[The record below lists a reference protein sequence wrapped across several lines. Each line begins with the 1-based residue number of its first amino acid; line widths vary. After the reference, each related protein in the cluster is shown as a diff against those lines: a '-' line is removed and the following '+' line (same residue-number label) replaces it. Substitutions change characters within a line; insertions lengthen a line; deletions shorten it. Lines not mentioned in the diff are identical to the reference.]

1 MRRTVFTEEQVAFR
15 ESFRSFVER
24 EITPFHEQW
33 EKDGVVSRD
42 LWAAAGKHGFL
53 GMAVPEEFG
62 GAGTDDFRLNAV
74 IGEELVRAGA
84 SGVGFTLHNDV
95 ALPYY
100 LGLANDEQ
108 RARWL
113 PRLVSGELVTAIAMT
128 EPGAGS
134 DVAGIRTTARRDGN
148 DYLLNGAKTF
158 ITNGQLADLIIV
170 AAKTDPD
177 AGARGVSLL
186 VVEAG
191 MPGFARGRNLDK
203 IGMSAQDTSELF
215 FTDVRVP
222 AANRLGEEN
231 AGFGYLMR
239 NLAQERL
246 SIAVSAVMSAE
257 TALARTLTYVKERQA
272 FGQSIG
278 AFQHSRFLLAEL
290 HTETTIARV
299 FLDRCLEEHVGGG
312 LDPETA
318 AMAKWWTTETQL
330 RVIDR
335 CLQLHGGYGYM
346 REFPIAK
353 DFLDTRA
360 QTIYGGTTEIMKE
373 IIGRSLGLR

>member
-1 MRRTVFTEEQVAFR
+1 MQRTVFTADQVAFR
-15 ESFRSFVER
+15 DSFRSFVER
-24 EITPFHEQW
+24 EIVRFHQEW
-33 EKDGVVSRD
+33 ERDGVVPRD
-42 LWAAAGKHGFL
+42 LWVSAGKHGFL
-53 GMAVPEEFG
+53 GMAVPEEYG
-62 GAGTDDFRLNAV
+62 GGGTDDFRLNAI
-74 IGEELVRAGA
+74 IGEEITRAGA

-100 LGLANDEQ
+100 LGLGNAEQ
-108 RARWL
+108 KARWL
-113 PRLVSGELVTAIAMT
+113 PGMVAGELITAIAMS
-128 EPGAGS
+128 EPAAGS
-134 DVAGIRTTARRDGN
+134 DVAGIRTTARRDG
-148 DYLLNGAKTF
+148 DAYVLNGTKTF
-158 ITNGQLADLIIV
+158 ITNGQLCDLIIV

-186 VVEAG
+186 VVEAD
-191 MPGFARGRNLDK
+191 MPGFSRGRNLDK

-215 FTDVRVP
+215 FADVRVP
-222 AANRLGEEN
+222 VANRLGSEN
-231 AGFGYLMR
+231 EGFGYLMR

-257 TALARTLTYVKERQA
+257 TVLARTLDYVKERQA
-272 FGQSIG
+272 FGQAIG
-278 AFQHSRFLLAEL
+278 SFQHSRFLLAEL

-299 FLDRCLEEHVGGG
+299 FLDRCLEEHVAGG
-312 LDPETA
+312 LDAETA

-346 REFPIAK
+346 REYPIAK